1 MPGIA
6 VCTITT
12 YAAHRLVDTRP
23 LQHCLHTHPTVEQNW
38 KRLTFIAA
46 ERWRSRA
53 FTTTLHIINMI
64 IKPTGQW
71 SFRIS
76 PFVSL
81 HRPLLTSSIEI
92 SHLSCWVKPETLS
105 KLSRIN
111 RHDLKVTSS
120 RKLYS
125 CILESFITD
134 QSNNYSLFEM
144 TIADWI
150 SRMLI
155 SCMCNRLRGRRCTQ
169 CFFRLFWYGRRANLH
184 AFCCIDF
191 N

>member
-1 MPGIA
+1 MYHHNLCRSSAGGHTSTSTLLA
-6 VCTITT
+6 HTSHSRTELKTT
-12 YAAHRLVDTRP
+12 DVHRR
-23 LQHCLHTHPTVEQNW
+23 
-38 KRLTFIAA
+38 RTFSVYD
-46 ERWRSRA
+46 WRSRA
-53 FTTTLHIINMI
+53 FATTLHIINMI

-92 SHLSCWVKPETLS
+92 SHLSFWVKPETLS

-155 SCMCNRLRGRRCTQ
+155 FCMCNRLRGRRCTQ
-169 CFFRLFWYGRRANLH
+169 CFFRLFWYGLRANLH